1 MEAPSVEAVHEK
13 LKDQVS
19 VYGVAWSGDDESY
32 ASFIERHGLTFPNV
46 DDTSAEVFQRFG
58 VVSQPA
64 WVFVDRAGATTV
76 SRGALGAD
84 DLERALRALADS

>member
-19 VYGVAWSGDDESY
+19 VYGVAWSGDADSY
-32 ASFIERHGLTFPNV
+32 GEFMERHGLTFPNL
-46 DDTSAEVFQRFG
+46 DDSSADVFQRFG

-64 WVFVDRAGATTV
+64 WVFVSRDGVATV

-84 DLERALRALADS
+84 DLERALRALAEA